1 MQLPSKQLKKPPLPK
16 QQMLLPSKQLT
27 IPLSQHMRLRDSLML
42 RPLLLLKQQ
51 HRERKKLRQ

>member
-1 MQLPSKQLKKPPLPK
+1 LPSRKLKKPPLPK
-16 QQMLLPSKQLT
+16 QQMLLLNKQLST
-27 IPLSQHMRLRDSLML
+27 PLSQHMRLRDSLML